1 MKKLI
6 PSHSSVLVNLVI
18 INMFCPLPMVA
29 MTSLR
34 EI

>member
-1 MKKLI
+1 LKKLV

-18 INMFCPLPMVA
+18 ANMLGSLPMVA